1 MTGTP
6 VRHNAG
12 ASRFEAEVDGE
23 LSIAEYRLDGDVMS
37 LTHTVVPEAQEGH
50 GIASA
55 LAQAAFAHAQA
66 EGLKVRPLCA
76 FMAAYVQRHP
86 ELKAQLA

>member
-1 MTGTP
+1 MTDTT
-6 VRHNAG
+6 VRHNAD

-23 LSIAEYRLDGDVMS
+23 LSIAEYRLAGDVMS
-37 LTHTVVPEAQEGH
+37 LTHTVVPEAQEGR

-55 LAQAAFAHAQA
+55 LAEAAFAHAKA

-86 ELKAQLA
+86 ELKSQLA